1 MDILYLPLKNNKFLQ
16 MKKIIFLLAI
26 VFSMDTFAQLTLNG
40 VKLPA
45 KVKATNSELILNGGG
60 IRKKAFFKVYVIGL
74 YLGQK
79 TKDANAIIKNNDEV
93 LVQLQITSSVVSSS
107 NMSEAIEEG
116 FGKSMKG
123 NTAPLKAKI
132 EAFINNF
139 KKEPI
144 KEGDVFVLNYVPGV
158 GVKTSK
164 NGKLLSTI
172 EGEDFK
178 KALLGIWLG
187 ADPIDAGVKTGILGN

>member
-1 MDILYLPLKNNKFLQ
+1 
-16 MKKIIFLLAI
+16 MKQLFLLTITFFLVAQG
-26 VFSMDTFAQLTLNG
+26 FAQMEING
-40 VKLPA
+40 VSLPA
-45 KVKATNSELILNGGG
+45 KLKTSTTELSLNGAGV
-60 IRKKAFFKVYVIGL
+60 RKKAFFKVYVIGL

-79 TKDANAIIKNNDEV
+79 SKDAAAIINNNAEV

-123 NTAPLKAKI
+123 NTASLRPKI
-132 EAFINNF
+132 DVFINTF
-139 KKEPI
+139 KKDPI
-144 KEGDVFVLNYVPGV
+144 KEGDVFVLNYIPGV
-158 GVKTSK
+158 GLKTSK
-164 NGKLLSTI
+164 NGKLVSTI

-187 ADPIDAGVKTGILGN
+187 ADPIDSGVKTGLLGK

>member
-1 MDILYLPLKNNKFLQ
+1 MNKF
-16 MKKIIFLLAI
+16 IFILALA
-26 VFSMDTFAQLTLNG
+26 FTMDTFAQLTLNG
-40 VKLPA
+40 ITLPA
-45 KVKATNSELILNGGG
+45 KVKGTNSDLTLNGGG

-79 TKDANAIIKNNDEV
+79 SKDATAIIKNNEEAI
-93 LVQLQITSSVVSSS
+93 VQLQITSSVVSSS

-116 FGKSMKG
+116 FSKSMKG
-123 NTAPLKAKI
+123 NTASLRSKI
-132 EAFINNF
+132 DAFIGNF

-144 KEGDVFVLNYVPGV
+144 KEGDIFTLNYVPGV
-158 GVKTSK
+158 GLKTTK
-164 NGKLLSTI
+164 NNKLLSTI

-187 ADPIDAGVKTGILGN
+187 VDPIDAGVKTGILGN

>member
-1 MDILYLPLKNNKFLQ
+1 MLDAIAKFILIKIKN
-16 MKKIIFLLAI
+16 MKHIIFALALVCSI
-26 VFSMDTFAQLTLNG
+26 NAFSQLTLNG

-45 KVKATNSELILNGGG
+45 KVKGNNSELTLNGGG
-60 IRKKAFFKVYVIGL
+60 VRKKAFFKVYVIGL

-79 TKDANAIIKNNDEV
+79 SKDATAIIKNNEEA

-144 KEGDVFVLNYVPGV
+144 KEGDVFVLDYVPGV
-158 GVKTSK
+158 GVKTFK
-164 NGKLLSTI
+164 NGKLLSII

-178 KALLGIWLG
+178 KALFGIWLG
-187 ADPIDAGVKTGILGN
+187 ADPIDAGVKTGMLGN